1 MSSPEEFPSP
11 FGRYAL
17 LSRLARGG
25 MGELFI
31 ARMAG
36 AAGWEKRVVIKRLL
50 PHLSD
55 DPEFLDRFLDEARIA
70 VNLTHGNIVPV
81 FELGE
86 VNGQYFIAMEHI
98 DGWDLRTAIR
108 AARQAGEPWPLEA
121 ALFAGVQAARGLAYA
136 HSRTDESGQPL
147 RIVHRD
153 ISPANLLLSRDG
165 EVKIVD
171 FGIASARSRMGS
183 TQTGQVRGKVAYMS
197 PEQAAGVSVDNRSD
211 VFSLGVVI
219 YELLSGRRPFDGETD
234 AEILAALRSGNY
246 PPLQKL
252 RPTIPD
258 RVADVV
264 ERALVDDVAERWQS
278 ADDFELALADALNEL
293 SGAYSPRPLV
303 AWLKQLFPA
312 AERAG
317 KSGGLDALLQS
328 ELERLNAS
336 AATPSASLRLTP
348 STGTVAG
355 PAPALRRAP
364 TPAAPNDRATE
375 TIGAAAGMPALTQ
388 ASEARP
394 RSAVV
399 GWWLFA
405 AAMMAAIATVLI
417 TSRSPDT
424 GTLQV
429 RSLPAAG
436 RVFIDGSPAGVT
448 TLRQNIETGVHVVR
462 VELPGYASTERT
474 VEVRADELHTVE
486 LALTPAAA
494 PVTFESIPGGAMVH
508 LTGQA
513 PFVAGNSVMVVAGD
527 ELELL
532 MELPGHR
539 RHVEQIT
546 LRPGQE
552 RYVVRLQPLPAD
564 TDTAGPDSGAPTEP
578 SIAATTPRNED
589 RPARSAEPRA
599 TSDAGSDERP
609 ETPDA
614 STVMAA
620 ETGTGTLSL
629 QFRQAPFVGEVEVA
643 GRSLG
648 RWNRVPFELPVGEH
662 ELVVRNASHGTE
674 FRARVS
680 IRDGQDAMQV
690 VSW

>member
-1 MSSPEEFPSP
+1 MSSPEVFPIP
-11 FGRYAL
+11 FGRYEL

-86 VNGQYFIAMEHI
+86 VNGQYFIAMEYI

-219 YELLSGRRPFDGETD
+219 YELLAGRRPFDGETD
-234 AEILAALRSGNY
+234 AEILAALRTGNY
-246 PPLQKL
+246 PPLQHL

-278 ADDFELALADALNEL
+278 ADDFELALTDALNEL
-293 SGAYSPRPLV
+293 SGAWSPRPLV

-317 KSGGLDALLQS
+317 RSGGLDALLQS
-328 ELERLNAS
+328 ELER
-336 AATPSASLRLTP
+336 RH
-348 STGTVAG
+348 AG
-355 PAPALRRAP
+355 
-364 TPAAPNDRATE
+364 
-375 TIGAAAGMPALTQ
+375 
-388 ASEARP
+388 
-394 RSAVV
+394 
-399 GWWLFA
+399 W
-405 AAMMAAIATVLI
+405 
-417 TSRSPDT
+417 
-424 GTLQV
+424 
-429 RSLPAAG
+429 
-436 RVFIDGSPAGVT
+436 
-448 TLRQNIETGVHVVR
+448 
-462 VELPGYASTERT
+462 
-474 VEVRADELHTVE
+474 
-486 LALTPAAA
+486 
-494 PVTFESIPGGAMVH
+494 
-508 LTGQA
+508 
-513 PFVAGNSVMVVAGD
+513 
-527 ELELL
+527 
-532 MELPGHR
+532 
-539 RHVEQIT
+539 
-546 LRPGQE
+546 
-552 RYVVRLQPLPAD
+552 
-564 TDTAGPDSGAPTEP
+564 
-578 SIAATTPRNED
+578 
-589 RPARSAEPRA
+589 
-599 TSDAGSDERP
+599 
-609 ETPDA
+609 
-614 STVMAA
+614 
-620 ETGTGTLSL
+620 
-629 QFRQAPFVGEVEVA
+629 
-643 GRSLG
+643 
-648 RWNRVPFELPVGEH
+648 
-662 ELVVRNASHGTE
+662 
-674 FRARVS
+674 
-680 IRDGQDAMQV
+680 
-690 VSW
+690 